1 MTTIR
6 ELLEGYRPE
15 IEMRMQSQLEA
26 MVRGSIVRT
35 QLPQVIGF
43 RTEREQASFK
53 VDEAGNAKIYT
64 ELLPDPDV
72 LIEWKHDYL
81 VSVLRTRTLEG
92 IPEGEAPRIILNT
105 MRGRIGYS
113 MLRRYLNFP

>member
-1 MTTIR
+1 MK
-6 ELLEGYRPE
+6 
-15 IEMRMQSQLEA
+15 MQSQLD
-26 MVRGSIVRT
+26 VIIRGSIVRT
-35 QLPQVIGF
+35 QLPIILGF
-43 RTEREQASFK
+43 TSEKEEVSFK
-53 VDEAGNAKIYT
+53 IDRDGRAKVYPA
-64 ELLPDPDV
+64 LLPDADV

-92 IPEGEAPRIILNT
+92 IPEGEAPRVILNT